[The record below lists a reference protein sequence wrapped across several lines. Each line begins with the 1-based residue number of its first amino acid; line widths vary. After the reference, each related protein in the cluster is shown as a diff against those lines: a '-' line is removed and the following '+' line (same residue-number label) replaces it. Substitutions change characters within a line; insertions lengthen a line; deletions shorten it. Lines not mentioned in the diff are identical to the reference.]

1 MVKIFKPLAPF
12 LRRAALAILTCLAG
26 MPAASLFAVEPEV
39 VVTVEQRGRLFIVDA
54 AMTVP
59 VSLDIAW
66 GVLTDFDHMTTIL
79 GNLTA
84 SRVTSRDGN
93 LMLVRQQ
100 GVARYG
106 VLSYAF
112 ESEREIRL
120 EPKKR
125 ILAKNI
131 GGTLLGTESQAIL
144 TPFAAGVRIAYHA
157 DIVPDTLLLKVF
169 GAPFLRREMEE
180 QFLCAAREMARRS
193 AETVFSGAVERY
205 CAD

>member
-1 MVKIFKPLAPF
+1 MLKIFQSLAPA
-12 LRRAALAILTCLAG
+12 LRRVALAVLISLAG
-26 MPAASLFAVEPEV
+26 IPATPVFAFEPEV
-39 VVTVEQRGRLFIVDA
+39 VVTVEQSGRLFIVDA

-59 VSLDIAW
+59 VSLDVAW
-66 GVLTDFDHMTTIL
+66 GVLTDFDHMTAIL

-84 SRVTSRDGN
+84 SRVIARDGN
-93 LMLVRQQ
+93 LMVVRQQ

-120 EPKKR
+120 EPKQR

-131 GGTLLGTESQAIL
+131 GGTLLGTESKATI
-144 TPFAAGVRIAYHA
+144 TPSEAGIRINYHA

-180 QFLCAAREMARRS
+180 QFLCVAREMARRS
-193 AETVFSGAVERY
+193 TETVRSVGAERN
-205 CAD
+205 CAG

>member
-1 MVKIFKPLAPF
+1 MLKIFKPLAIA
-12 LRRAALAILTCLAG
+12 LRRAVLAFFICLAG
-26 MPAASLFAVEPEV
+26 ISAAPVFAVEPEV
-39 VVTVEQRGRLFIVDA
+39 AVTVEQSGRLFIVDA
-54 AMTVP
+54 SMTVP

-66 GVLTDFDHMTTIL
+66 GVLTDFDHMTAIL

-84 SRVTSRDGN
+84 SRVTSRQGN
-93 LMLVRQQ
+93 VVVVRQQ

-120 EPKKR
+120 EPKQR

-131 GGTLLGTESQAIL
+131 GGTLLGTESKATI
-144 TPFAAGVRIAYHA
+144 TPFEAGVRITYHA
-157 DIVPDTLLLKVF
+157 NIVPDSLLLKLF

-180 QFLCAAREMARRS
+180 QFLCVAREMARRS
-193 AETVFSGAVERY
+193 AEAVLSGGAERS
-205 CAD
+205 CAG